1 MFIFCSRCFLLQ
13 FHSLAFSTDASNG
26 KRHYFCFSISY
37 KADLYGGENLFSGA
51 IADLENIRPEDLD
64 KEILR
69 AAMIAELDAINIYE
83 QMANMT
89 KNEEIRTILLDI
101 ARQEKIHVAM
111 FEIVLLQTDREFLKI
126 YSDYALARSKK

>member
-1 MFIFCSRCFLLQ
+1 M
-13 FHSLAFSTDASNG
+13 
-26 KRHYFCFSISY
+26 
-37 KADLYGGENLFSGA
+37 EA